1 MALAYTSSNAVP
13 TSTKA
18 FFSKGPLIQV
28 SQDYGQNGSVAES
41 PSGFNNNKLI
51 KETPFSTGMTVTP
64 TGQFIYSSTDNGKG
78 PFFKMLIVNPGIAN
92 KNVIWAGIN
101 AIGTGFAYM
110 STGVGIPIS
119 GGASYEFGGIGA
131 APIRNL
137 WVMTN
142 PAQSATANVYGQF
155 SNSEAI

>member
-18 FFSKGPLIQV
+18 FLGHGPLTQQ
-28 SQDYGQNGSVAES
+28 SMNYGQAGSVAES
-41 PSGFNNNKLI
+41 PSGFNNAEFLRKV
-51 KETPFSTGMTVTP
+51 PFATGMNVIP
-64 TGQFIYSSTDNGKG
+64 TGEFIYSSVDNGKG
-78 PFFKMLIVNPGIAN
+78 PFFKMLVVNPGIAN
-92 KNVIWAGIN
+92 KNVIWVGVN
-101 AIGTGFAYM
+101 AVGTGSANM
-110 STGVGIPIS
+110 STGVGIPVS

-142 PAQSATANVYGQF
+142 PGQTATANVYGQF
-155 SNSEAI
+155 SNIEAL

>member
-18 FFSKGPLIQV
+18 FIGIGPLVQV
-28 SQDYGQNGSVAES
+28 SKNYGQEGSVAES
-41 PSGFNNNKLI
+41 PSGYNNSEFNRKV
-51 KETPFSTGMTVTP
+51 PFATGMSVVP
-64 TGQFIYSSTDNGKG
+64 TGEFIYSAESNLKG
-78 PFFKMLIVNPGIAN
+78 PFFKMLIVNPGISN

-101 AIGTGFAYM
+101 AISTGSAYM

-119 GGASYEFGGIGA
+119 GGASYEFGGLGA
-131 APIRNL
+131 APVRNL

-142 PAQSATANVYGQF
+142 PGQTATANVYGQF
-155 SNSEAI
+155 SNIEAL